1 MELRAVFWDLDG
13 TLIDSEPLWHQA
25 EISIATNN
33 GGTWSEELGW
43 KMSGTPVPKVA
54 QMLVEAGTRLPA
66 EEIGRQMIEYV
77 KDREFEGLPWI
88 PGALELV
95 RALAAAGVPNVLVTA
110 SPRMMAENVLRQAG
124 EGAFAAYVCG
134 DDNTAKKPS
143 PEPYQAAARKLGIDP
158 ADADA
163 MAHCVALEDS
173 GVGLQAAA
181 ASGATTVALTGYTR
195 TDATGGPQFASIH
208 DYDGMTVDA
217 LDALVRQRLAGGR

>member
-33 GGTWSEELGW
+33 GGTWNEELGW

-54 QMLVEAGTRLPA
+54 RMLVEAGTQLSE

-77 KDREFEGLPWI
+77 KEREFAGLPWI

-95 RALAAAGVPNVLVTA
+95 RALADAGVPNVLVTA

-124 EGAFAAYVCG
+124 EGTFAAYVCG

-143 PEPYQAAARKLGIDP
+143 PEPYQAAARKIGIDP

-173 GVGLQAAA
+173 GVGLQAGA
-181 ASGATTVALTGYTR
+181 ASGATTIALTGYTR
-195 TDATGGPQFASIH
+195 TDATGGPQFDAIH
-208 DYDGMTVDA
+208 DYDGVTPATLEAFVE
-217 LDALVRQRLAGGR
+217 RRLASLR